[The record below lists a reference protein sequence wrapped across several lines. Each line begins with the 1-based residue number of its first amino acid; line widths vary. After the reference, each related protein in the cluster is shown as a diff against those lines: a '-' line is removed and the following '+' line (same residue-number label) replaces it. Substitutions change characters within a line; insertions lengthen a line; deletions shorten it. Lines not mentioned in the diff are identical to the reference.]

1 MEMRGPMFASATAH
15 AVVVALVYF
24 GLPNW
29 LEPEDIEETP
39 IVVELVEIA
48 DRTVA
53 QQQTPV
59 VENPKPVEEPPAP
72 VPAPVAQA
80 APPPPP
86 PPPAAAPPPPAP
98 EPAPA
103 PPAPAPVTEPA
114 PAPPQVAAVEP
125 PPAPRPVTPPPPT
138 PRPQAKPEP
147 PKQVQATPRPQAKPE
162 PPKQQPT
169 FDPTAIAALLDRTR
183 QQNPQPTP
191 TPAPKQATPTPPQ
204 PQAARPPAPV
214 VTQSPTP
221 TRDVPI
227 TISEIDAFRA
237 AVERCWSVPAGARD
251 AQNLRVMIRIFLNQD
266 GSLNRLPE
274 IVDEGRMNRAGEENF
289 RTAAESARRAVQ
301 QCAPYRMLPANKYDT
316 WREVELTFDPARML
330 G

>member
-1 MEMRGPMFASATAH
+1 MEMRGAMFASATAH

-29 LEPEDIEETP
+29 LEPEPIEDTP

-48 DRTVA
+48 ERTVA
-53 QQQTPV
+53 QQMTPV
-59 VENPKPVEEPPAP
+59 VETPKPAEEPPAP
-72 VPAPVAQA
+72 TPPPAAQA

-86 PPPAAAPPPPAP
+86 PPP
-98 EPAPA
+98 
-103 PPAPAPVTEPA
+103 PPAPAPTPPTPPPPAEPA

-125 PPAPRPVTPPPPT
+125 APAARPVTPPPPPAAT

-147 PKQVQATPRPQAKPE
+147 PKQVQATPRPQTKPE
-162 PPKQQPT
+162 PPKQQPV

-183 QQNPQPTP
+183 QQAPQPTP
-191 TPAPKQATPTPPQ
+191 TPAPKPATPTPPQ

-221 TRDVPI
+221 ARDVPM
-227 TISEIDAFRA
+227 TISEVDAFRA
-237 AVERCWSVPAGARD
+237 AVERCWIVPAGARD
-251 AQNLRVMIRIFLNQD
+251 AQNLRVTIRVFLNQD
-266 GSLNRLPE
+266 GSLTRPPE
-274 IVDEGRMNRAGEENF
+274 VVDEARMNRTGEENF

-301 QCAPYRMLPANKYDT
+301 RCAPYRMLPANKYDT
-316 WREVELTFDPARML
+316 WREVELTFDPSRML